1 LNLTREPLMVLAR
14 FTEQQEMYFAL
25 GALAVLAVGSAAVA
39 LWRRR
44 PRDAEEVERRRRARV
59 NQVGRIVE
67 GYVLEIFEVPA
78 EITTTTTAFSA
89 FRRRKRAP
97 STADNG
103 LRKLV
108 RYTYSISGVTYEAA
122 QDLTDLEERACL
134 SRLVNGQH
142 VSVKYEPANPSNS
155 ILVSDDWSGLQ

>member
-1 LNLTREPLMVLAR
+1 MVFAR
-14 FTEQQEMYFAL
+14 FTEQQEIYLAL

-67 GYVLEIFEVPA
+67 GYVLEIFEVP
-78 EITTTTTAFSA
+78 EEVTSSTTKFSV
-89 FRRRKRAP
+89 FRRRKRNP
-97 STADNG
+97 KADENG

-108 RYTYSISGVTYEAA
+108 RYSYSISGVTYEAA